1 MLTALS
7 NKVHYH
13 LDLLNTV
20 NSISQHPNLHDN
32 VEQVDNYVF
41 PDTLRAPVRTSAP
54 PPDMGRV
61 TDLGCDMCRVGN
73 VYEQ

>member
-1 MLTALS
+1 MNRENYL
-7 NKVHYH
+7 KE
-13 LDLLNTV
+13 D
-20 NSISQHPNLHDN
+20 SISQHPNLHDN